1 MNPGTPANTRRP
13 NPRNYLHQAP
23 TESPTMQLFQAARK
37 KAAHASNRLPEPRLL
52 AAPDQP
58 RNIATQ
64 KLLRTCG
71 TTSRSQGPPT
81 GADRNRL
88 PSSPVLEAVRRLAH
102 LRHTSLRGLLG
113 TELFIAY
120 CNAHATGRI
129 NLMTLERFCDEIL
142 GWHPAC
148 STATPTTR
156 PRSDCPTRPD
166 STARGPAKPPGCP
179 LCFGET

>member
-1 MNPGTPANTRRP
+1 MRDQPMNPGTPANTRRP

-58 RNIATQ
+58 RNIAAQ

-102 LRHTSLRGLLG
+102 LRHTSLHALRRG
-113 TELFIAY
+113 
-120 CNAHATGRI
+120 RV
-129 NLMTLERFCDEIL
+129 
-142 GWHPAC
+142 P
-148 STATPTTR
+148 
-156 PRSDCPTRPD
+156 
-166 STARGPAKPPGCP
+166 TARPALTAQLEDLQSRQVARCVSARLEASTHGS
-179 LCFGET
+179 